1 LKRGPFFGDV
11 SAKVGLVAPLL
22 TIGENSKIHISPTEK
37 DIDTKPK
44 PFDSAQQDA
53 YYSVAETVK
62 NHLQVIL
69 KFSQNLQFSII
80 FYSAIFGVKIPKFN
94 R

>member
-1 LKRGPFFGDV
+1 MV
-11 SAKVGLVAPLL
+11 E
-22 TIGENSKIHISPTEK
+22 TSKIHNSATER
-37 DIDTKPK
+37 DIDTKQK
-44 PFDSAQQDA
+44 PFNSAQQDA
-53 YYSVAETVK
+53 YYFSAEMVK

-69 KFSQNLQFSII
+69 KFSPNLQFSII